1 MLTWCLFVLSV
12 VVIFLLGLKIFS
24 LKKNMDQVSSEFA
37 RLLTEETN
45 GLITVDTRN
54 PEIRKLARELNEELK
69 TLKEQR
75 RNYQNG
81 DRELKEAVTNI
92 SHDLRTPLTAISG
105 YLELLEEEEKS
116 ETVEQYLSFI
126 SGRTEAMKQ
135 LTEEL
140 FRYTVVL
147 SAGPPELS
155 EIDLREV
162 LEASLLSFY
171 GALTERKITP
181 EIHLPEEP
189 VLRKGNREAMS
200 RVFGNILS
208 NVLKYSDGD
217 LKVELKENGELTFSN
232 HARDLDEVQV
242 GKLFDRFFT
251 VETARGSTGL
261 GLSIARTLMEQMGG
275 KIVAGDEDGVLK
287 IRLNVNE

>member
-1 MLTWCLFVLSV
+1 MLAWCLFALSV
-12 VVIFLLGLKIFS
+12 VAIFLLGLKIFS

-37 RLLTEETN
+37 RLLKEETN

-75 RNYQNG
+75 WKYQNG

-116 ETVEQYLSFI
+116 ETVAQYLSFI
-126 SGRTEAMKQ
+126 FGRTEAMKQ

-162 LEASLLSFY
+162 LETSLLNFY

-181 EIHLPEEP
+181 EICLPEEQ
-189 VLRKGNREAMS
+189 VLRKGNREALS

-232 HARDLDEVQV
+232 HARDLNEVQV

-275 KIVAGDEDGVLK
+275 KITAEYGDGILK
-287 IRLNVNE
+287 IRINVSE

>member
-1 MLTWCLFVLSV
+1 MLTWCLFALSV

-37 RLLTEETN
+37 RLLAEETN

-181 EIHLPEEP
+181 EIHLPKEP
-189 VLRKGNREAMS
+189 VLRKGNREVMS

-217 LKVELKENGELTFSN
+217 LKVELIENGELTFSN

-275 KIVAGDEDGVLK
+275 KIVAGYEDGVLK

>member
-1 MLTWCLFVLSV
+1 MLTWCLFALSV

-181 EIHLPEEP
+181 EIHLPKEP
-189 VLRKGNREAMS
+189 VLRKGNCEVMS

-261 GLSIARTLMEQMGG
+261 GLSIARTLMEQMG
-275 KIVAGDEDGVLK
+275 E
-287 IRLNVNE
+287 RLWRGMKTGC

>member
-1 MLTWCLFVLSV
+1 
-12 VVIFLLGLKIFS
+12 
-24 LKKNMDQVSSEFA
+24 
-37 RLLTEETN
+37 
-45 GLITVDTRN
+45 
-54 PEIRKLARELNEELK
+54 
-69 TLKEQR
+69 
-75 RNYQNG
+75 
-81 DRELKEAVTNI
+81 
-92 SHDLRTPLTAISG
+92 
-105 YLELLEEEEKS
+105 
-116 ETVEQYLSFI
+116 
-126 SGRTEAMKQ
+126 MKQ

-181 EIHLPEEP
+181 EIHLPKEP
-189 VLRKGNREAMS
+189 VLRKGNCEVMS

-275 KIVAGDEDGVLK
+275 KIVVGYEDGVLK

>member
-1 MLTWCLFVLSV
+1 MLTWCLFALSV

-24 LKKNMDQVSSEFA
+24 LKKNMDRVSSEFA

-181 EIHLPEEP
+181 EIHLPKEP
-189 VLRKGNREAMS
+189 VLRKGNREVMS

-275 KIVAGDEDGVLK
+275 KIVVGYEDGVLK

>member
-1 MLTWCLFVLSV
+1 MLPGLSGEELLPKIREIPVIV
-12 VVIFLLGLKIFS
+12 VSAKVGIDDKVNMLLGGAA
-24 LKKNMDQVSSEFA
+24 DY
-37 RLLTEETN
+37 LTK
-45 GLITVDTRN
+45 
-54 PEIRKLARELNEELK
+54 PF
-69 TLKEQR
+69 
-75 RNYQNG
+75 
-81 DRELKEAVTNI
+81 ELKEAVTNI

-116 ETVEQYLSFI
+116 ETVAQYLSFI

-162 LEASLLSFY
+162 LEASLLNFY

-181 EIHLPEEP
+181 EICLPEEQ
-189 VLRKGNREAMS
+189 VLRKGNREALS

-217 LKVELKENGELTFSN
+217 RKVELKENGELTFSN

-275 KIVAGDEDGVLK
+275 KITAEYEDGILK
-287 IRLNVNE
+287 IRINVSE

>member
-1 MLTWCLFVLSV
+1 MLTWCLFALSV

-24 LKKNMDQVSSEFA
+24 LKKNMDRVSSEFA

-181 EIHLPEEP
+181 EIHLPKEP
-189 VLRKGNREAMS
+189 VLRKGNREVMS

-275 KIVAGDEDGVLK
+275 KIVAGYEDGVLK

>member
-1 MLTWCLFVLSV
+1 MLAWCLFALSV
-12 VVIFLLGLKIFS
+12 VAIFLLGLKIFS

-37 RLLTEETN
+37 RLLKEETN

-75 RNYQNG
+75 RKYQNG

-116 ETVEQYLSFI
+116 ETVAQYLSFI

-162 LEASLLSFY
+162 LEASLLNFY

-181 EIHLPEEP
+181 EICLPEEQ
-189 VLRKGNREAMS
+189 VLRKGNREALS

-217 LKVELKENGELTFSN
+217 LKVELKENGGLTFSN

-275 KIVAGDEDGVLK
+275 KITAEYGDGILK
-287 IRLNVNE
+287 IRINVSE

>member
-37 RLLTEETN
+37 RLLAEETN

-181 EIHLPEEP
+181 EIHLPKEP
-189 VLRKGNREAMS
+189 VLRKGNREVMS

-275 KIVAGDEDGVLK
+275 KIVAGYEDGVLK

>member
-140 FRYTVVL
+140 
-147 SAGPPELS
+147 PPELS

-275 KIVAGDEDGVLK
+275 KIVAGYEDGVLK

>member
-1 MLTWCLFVLSV
+1 MLTWCLFALSV

-24 LKKNMDQVSSEFA
+24 LKKNMDRVSSEFA

-181 EIHLPEEP
+181 EIHLPKEP
-189 VLRKGNREAMS
+189 VLRKGNREALS

-217 LKVELKENGELTFSN
+217 LKVELKENGELTFFQS
-232 HARDLDEVQV
+232 RQRP
-242 GKLFDRFFT
+242 G
-251 VETARGSTGL
+251 RGS
-261 GLSIARTLMEQMGG
+261 GG
-275 KIVAGDEDGVLK
+275 KALRPIFHRGNRPGLHRPRPLHRQDADGADGGKDCGGV
-287 IRLNVNE
+287 

>member
-1 MLTWCLFVLSV
+1 MLTWCLFALSV

-37 RLLTEETN
+37 RLLAEETN

-181 EIHLPEEP
+181 EIHLPKEP
-189 VLRKGNREAMS
+189 VLRKGNREVMS

-275 KIVAGDEDGVLK
+275 KIVAGYEDGVLK

>member
-1 MLTWCLFVLSV
+1 MLTWCLFALSV

-37 RLLTEETN
+37 RLLAEETN

-116 ETVEQYLSFI
+116 ETVEQYLSFS

-135 LTEEL
+135 LTEDL

-181 EIHLPEEP
+181 EIHLPKEP
-189 VLRKGNREAMS
+189 VLRKGNREVMS

-275 KIVAGDEDGVLK
+275 KIVAGYEDGVLK

>member
-1 MLTWCLFVLSV
+1 MLAWCLFALSV
-12 VVIFLLGLKIFS
+12 VAIFLLGLKIFS

-37 RLLTEETN
+37 RLLKEETN

-75 RNYQNG
+75 WKYQNG

-116 ETVEQYLSFI
+116 ETVAQYLSFI

-162 LEASLLSFY
+162 LETSLLNFY

-181 EIHLPEEP
+181 
-189 VLRKGNREAMS
+189 
-200 RVFGNILS
+200 
-208 NVLKYSDGD
+208 
-217 LKVELKENGELTFSN
+217 
-232 HARDLDEVQV
+232 
-242 GKLFDRFFT
+242 
-251 VETARGSTGL
+251 
-261 GLSIARTLMEQMGG
+261 
-275 KIVAGDEDGVLK
+275 
-287 IRLNVNE
+287 

>member
-1 MLTWCLFVLSV
+1 MLTWCLFALSV

-24 LKKNMDQVSSEFA
+24 LKKNMDRVSSEFA

-92 SHDLRTPLTAISG
+92 SHD
-105 YLELLEEEEKS
+105 LELLEEEEKS

-181 EIHLPEEP
+181 EIHLPKEP
-189 VLRKGNREAMS
+189 VLRKGNREALS

-275 KIVAGDEDGVLK
+275 KIVVGYEDGVLK

>member
-1 MLTWCLFVLSV
+1 MLTWCLFALSV

-37 RLLTEETN
+37 RLLAEETN

-181 EIHLPEEP
+181 EIHLPKEP
-189 VLRKGNREAMS
+189 VLRKGNREVMS

-232 HARDLDEVQV
+232 HARDLDEVQG
-242 GKLFDRFFT
+242 GKLFDRFFP

-275 KIVAGDEDGVLK
+275 KIVAGYEDGVLK

>member
-1 MLTWCLFVLSV
+1 MLTWCLFALSV

-181 EIHLPEEP
+181 EIHLPKEP
-189 VLRKGNREAMS
+189 VLRKGNREVMS

-275 KIVAGDEDGVLK
+275 KIVAGYEDGVLK

>member
-24 LKKNMDQVSSEFA
+24 LKKNMDRVSSEFA

-181 EIHLPEEP
+181 EIHLPKEP
-189 VLRKGNREAMS
+189 FWRKGNREALS

-275 KIVAGDEDGVLK
+275 KIVVGYEDGVLK

>member
-1 MLTWCLFVLSV
+1 MLTWCLFALSV

-37 RLLTEETN
+37 RLLAEETN

-155 EIDLREV
+155 EIDLRDV

-181 EIHLPEEP
+181 EIHLPKEP
-189 VLRKGNREAMS
+189 VLRKGNREVMS

-275 KIVAGDEDGVLK
+275 KIVAGYEDGVLK

>member
-1 MLTWCLFVLSV
+1 M
-12 VVIFLLGLKIFS
+12 
-24 LKKNMDQVSSEFA
+24 
-37 RLLTEETN
+37 
-45 GLITVDTRN
+45 
-54 PEIRKLARELNEELK
+54 
-69 TLKEQR
+69 
-75 RNYQNG
+75 
-81 DRELKEAVTNI
+81 
-92 SHDLRTPLTAISG
+92 
-105 YLELLEEEEKS
+105 
-116 ETVEQYLSFI
+116 
-126 SGRTEAMKQ
+126 
-135 LTEEL
+135 
-140 FRYTVVL
+140 
-147 SAGPPELS
+147 
-155 EIDLREV
+155 
-162 LEASLLSFY
+162 SFY

-181 EIHLPEEP
+181 EIHLPKEP
-189 VLRKGNREAMS
+189 VLRKENREALS

-275 KIVAGDEDGVLK
+275 KIVVGYEDGVLK

>member
-1 MLTWCLFVLSV
+1 
-12 VVIFLLGLKIFS
+12 
-24 LKKNMDQVSSEFA
+24 MDRVSSEFA

-140 FRYTVVL
+140 FRYTVVR
-147 SAGPPELS
+147 SAGSARAQRDRPSGSAGGQSFEL
-155 EIDLREV
+155 LR
-162 LEASLLSFY
+162 S
-171 GALTERKITP
+171 ALTERKITP
-181 EIHLPEEP
+181 EIHLPKEP
-189 VLRKGNREAMS
+189 VLRKGNREGLS

-217 LKVELKENGELTFSN
+217 LEKAELKENGELTFSN
-232 HARDLDEVQV
+232 HARETWTRFRWEASSTDFHRGNRPGLHRPRPLHRQDADGADE
-242 GKLFDRFFT
+242 
-251 VETARGSTGL
+251 
-261 GLSIARTLMEQMGG
+261 GG
-275 KIVAGDEDGVLK
+275 KIVVGYEDGA
-287 IRLNVNE
+287 R

>member
-1 MLTWCLFVLSV
+1 MLTWCLFALSV

-37 RLLTEETN
+37 RLLAEETN

-171 GALTERKITP
+171 GARTERKITP
-181 EIHLPEEP
+181 EIHLPKEP
-189 VLRKGNREAMS
+189 VLRKGNREVMS

-275 KIVAGDEDGVLK
+275 KIVAGYEDGVLK

>member
-1 MLTWCLFVLSV
+1 MLTWCLFALSV

-37 RLLTEETN
+37 RLLAEETN

-81 DRELKEAVTNI
+81 ELKEAVTNI
-92 SHDLRTPLTAISG
+92 SHALRTPLTAISG

-181 EIHLPEEP
+181 EIHLPKEP
-189 VLRKGNREAMS
+189 VLRKGNREVMS

-275 KIVAGDEDGVLK
+275 KIVAGYEDGVLK